1 MTQPLLLI
9 FDVNETLLDLDTLA
23 PEFSRLFGDE
33 RVVREWFGQVILYSQ
48 ALTLCNE
55 YANFGEV
62 GGAVLHMLGQIKN
75 VVISHRDADSLRQA
89 VSSMPAHADVPASL
103 QQLKDAGFKMVTLT
117 NNPSATAHS
126 QLSRAGIAG
135 FFDRQFSIDDVVRRY
150 KPARECY
157 QWVADEMKT
166 DAGRCCLIACHTWD
180 ILGAAAAGMSSILVT
195 RAGNAP
201 LPIGRQATFVADNLI
216 SAARWILRESNPTNP
231 PT

>member
-1 MTQPLLLI
+1 LTQPLLLI
-9 FDVNETLLDLDTLA
+9 FDVNETLLDLDTLT

-55 YANFGEV
+55 YANFGEI

-75 VVISHRDADSLRQA
+75 VVITPQDADSLRHA
-89 VSSMPAHADVPASL
+89 ISSMPAHTDVHASL
-103 QQLKDAGFKMVTLT
+103 KQLKDAGFKMVTLT
-117 NNPSATAHS
+117 NNPSATALA

-135 FFDRQFSIDDVVRRY
+135 YFDRQFSIDDVVRRY

-157 QWVADEMKT
+157 QWVADETKT

-180 ILGAAAAGMSSILVT
+180 TLGAAAAGMSSILVT

-216 SAARWILRESNPTNP
+216 SAARWILREGKSPAL
-231 PT
+231 